1 MSFLIVFYD
10 ANIKTINL
18 IYSVFRSFLA
28 KFVKIKNMK
37 TNILGLP
44 VKETEV
50 IVNELNSLLSNY
62 QVYYQNLRGIHWN
75 IRGKRFFDLH
85 VKFEELYNDSQ
96 LKVDMIAERVLTLG
110 GTPLHTF
117 EDYIK
122 YNNIVV
128 GKNISNDEKAVQL
141 IVDSLSHLLALEREI
156 LNKSAAVNDEGSN
169 AMMSDFIAE
178 QEKTIWMMMA
188 WLEE

>member
-1 MSFLIVFYD
+1 
-10 ANIKTINL
+10 
-18 IYSVFRSFLA
+18 
-28 KFVKIKNMK
+28 MK

-44 VKETEV
+44 VKESES
-50 IVNELNSLLSNY
+50 IIIELNVLLSNF

-96 LKVDMIAERVLTLG
+96 LKIDGIAERVLTLG
-110 GTPLHTF
+110 GRPLHTF

-122 YNNIVV
+122 FNQLTV
-128 GKNISNDEKAVQL
+128 GKNISNDEKAIHL
-141 IVDSLSHLLALEREI
+141 IVDSLSHLLKIEREI
-156 LNKSAAVNDEGSN
+156 LVKSAEISDEGTNS
-169 AMMSDFIAE
+169 MMSDFIAE
-178 QEKTIWMMMA
+178 QEKTIWMMQA

>member
-1 MSFLIVFYD
+1 
-10 ANIKTINL
+10 
-18 IYSVFRSFLA
+18 
-28 KFVKIKNMK
+28 MK

-44 VKETEV
+44 VKESEL
-50 IVNELNSLLSNY
+50 IVNELNILLSNY

-96 LKVDMIAERVLTLG
+96 LKIDMIAERVLTLG

-122 YNNIVV
+122 HNLIVV
-128 GKNISNDEKAVQL
+128 GKNVSNDEKAIHL
-141 IVDSLSHLLALEREI
+141 IVNSLSHLLKIERDVLDRSAEI
-156 LNKSAAVNDEGSN
+156 SDEGTN
-169 AMMSDFIAE
+169 TMMSDFIAE
-178 QEKTIWMMMA
+178 QEKTIWMMQA